1 MKSSKATE
9 ELNKAKIHL
18 MKAKR
23 EMSQY
28 MYDGQT
34 TDLIQINSL
43 IDKVNILATSANAQS
58 ISVPGSGQQIHEKQL
73 EQLTILSLNRKT
85 YYSNEINI

>member
-34 TDLIQINSL
+34 TELIQINSL
-43 IDKVNILATSANAQS
+43 IDKVDILATSANAQS
-58 ISVPGSGQQIHEKQL
+58 ISVSGSGQQIHEK
-73 EQLTILSLNRKT
+73 TIKT
-85 YYSNEINI
+85 IDNSKFK